1 MNQCTYNKLW
11 KQKVELGKETFHQK
25 KKKKKIR
32 V

>member
-25 KKKKKIR
+25 KRKKKYG
-32 V
+32 